1 MHAFIMNGLPSK
13 TVMEDAASELEIVPA
28 FVEKDWYVTQVI
40 KLITEFAFEDFQMI
54 FTGGTSLSKAHHILK
69 RFSEDIDFRVI
80 CPSLE
85 KLNANRQR
93 TKLSELKRAVFA
105 HLRTAFP
112 DLQEKNIT
120 ARNGNRFFALSLEYP
135 TRFGHAD
142 ALRPHLLVE
151 FTLAS
156 LMMPGLVL
164 PVSSLIS
171 EVAGAPPEVA
181 AITCVNPVE
190 NAADKVS
197 AFVWRTMDR
206 VRGSE
211 NDDPSIVRHLHD
223 LSPLS
228 SLAKAHPKFSEIVL
242 TTLQQDD
249 GRTEKLTGMT
259 PRQKF
264 SHAINA
270 LKVDPEYA
278 KEYTRFVESMSYAG
292 FKDMP
297 DFASALSDFESLV
310 KHVLDA

>member
-1 MHAFIMNGLPSK
+1 
-13 TVMEDAASELEIVPA
+13 
-28 FVEKDWYVTQVI
+28 
-40 KLITEFAFEDFQMI
+40 
-54 FTGGTSLSKAHHILK
+54 
-69 RFSEDIDFRVI
+69 
-80 CPSLE
+80 
-85 KLNANRQR
+85 
-93 TKLSELKRAVFA
+93 
-105 HLRTAFP
+105 
-112 DLQEKNIT
+112 
-120 ARNGNRFFALSLEYP
+120 
-135 TRFGHAD
+135 
-142 ALRPHLLVE
+142 
-151 FTLAS
+151 
-156 LMMPGLVL
+156 MMPGLVL